1 MRPLSSA
8 IVKTVQVFMIAVF
21 AFIFGGFSFLLSGGC
36 DEFQGSGWAW
46 VALICDFTI
55 VALNSFALVRTFWQA
70 PA

>member
-1 MRPLSSA
+1 MES
-8 IVKTVQVFMIAVF
+8 FIA
-21 AFIFGGFSFLLSGGC
+21 G
-36 DEFQGSGWAW
+36 